1 MERRKTLSSFDLL
14 RAAKLAAGRAADYLR
29 AVARPAGPNAW
40 RVKDQRDFVTEVDHT
55 SEGLIAAALREAT
68 PAARIVGEELS
79 PELVRDGLV
88 WVVDP
93 LDGTT
98 NFLHGVPLWAVSI
111 AAAVDGVLEA
121 AIVLDVPGDERFEA
135 VRGHGASL
143 AGKPLAVSSIESP
156 EFALIGTGFPFKDV
170 SRLDEYQRQFARV
183 AAATSGIRRPGA
195 AAIDLAWV
203 AAGRFDGF
211 WEQQLAPWDMAAG
224 ALLVREAGG
233 VVTDHGGNSDIL
245 RHASL
250 VAGNP
255 AMHTWLSRVLRE
267 AST

>member
-1 MERRKTLSSFDLL
+1 LSSFDLL
-14 RAAKLAAGRAADYLR
+14 HAARLAADRAAKYLR
-29 AVARPAGPNAW
+29 SVTRPAGPAGW
-40 RVKDQRDFVTEVDHT
+40 QVKDQRDFVTEVDQT
-55 SEGLIAAALREAT
+55 SEALIAEVLNKST
-68 PAARIVGEELS
+68 PQGRVVGEELS

-88 WVVDP
+88 WIVDP

-98 NFLHGVPLWAVSI
+98 NFLHGLPVWAVSI

-121 AIVLDVPGDERFEA
+121 AIVLDVPGNEQFEA
-135 VRGHGASL
+135 VRGQGASL
-143 AGKPLAVSSIESP
+143 GGKPLSVSTIEAP

-170 SRLDEYQRQFARV
+170 SRMDEYQRQFARV

-211 WEQQLAPWDMAAG
+211 WEQRLAPWDMAAG

-233 VVTDHGGNSDIL
+233 IVTNFEGNHDML
-245 RHASL
+245 RHTSAI
-250 VAGNP
+250 AGNP
-255 AMHTWLSRVLRE
+255 AMHAWLRNIC
-267 AST
+267 A

>member
-1 MERRKTLSSFDLL
+1 LSSFDLL
-14 RAAKLAAGRAADYLR
+14 HAARLAADRAAEYLR
-29 AVARPAGPNAW
+29 TVTRPAGPAGW
-40 RVKDQRDFVTEVDHT
+40 QVKDQRDFVTEVDRT
-55 SEGLIAAALREAT
+55 SEALIAAALREAT
-68 PAARIVGEELS
+68 PSGRIIGEELS

-88 WVVDP
+88 WIVDP

-98 NFLHGVPLWAVSI
+98 NFLHGVPVWAVSI

-121 AIVLDVPGDERFEA
+121 AIVLDVPGNEQFEA

-143 AGKPLAVSSIESP
+143 AGTPLTVSSIESP
-156 EFALIGTGFPFKDV
+156 EFALIGTGFPFKNIN
-170 SRLDEYQRQFARV
+170 RLDEYQRQFALV

-211 WEQQLAPWDMAAG
+211 WEQHLAPWDMAAG
-224 ALLVREAGG
+224 TLLVREAGG
-233 VVTDHGGNSDIL
+233 IVTDHGGHSDML

-255 AMHTWLSRVLRE
+255 VMHAWLSGVIRE
-267 AST
+267 AATSGATA

>member
-1 MERRKTLSSFDLL
+1 MSSFDLL
-14 RAAKLAAGRAADYLR
+14 HAARLAAERAAQYLR
-29 AVARPAGPNAW
+29 SVSRPKGPEGW
-40 RVKDQRDFVTEVDHT
+40 RVKDQRDFVTEVDRT
-55 SEGLIAAALREAT
+55 SEQLIAAVLHDAT
-68 PAARIVGEELS
+68 PGGRVIGEELS

-88 WVVDP
+88 WIVDP

-98 NFLHGVPLWAVSI
+98 NFLHGVPVWAVSI
-111 AAAVDGVLEA
+111 AAAVDGVLQA
-121 AIVLDVPGDERFEA
+121 AIVLDVPGEEHFEA

-143 AGKPLAVSSIESP
+143 AGRPLAVSAIEAP

-211 WEQQLAPWDMAAG
+211 WEQHLSVWDMAAG
-224 ALLVREAGG
+224 ALLVRESGG
-233 VVTDHGGNSDIL
+233 IITNFEGEDDML
-245 RHASL
+245 RHTSAI
-250 VAGNP
+250 AGNP
-255 AMHTWLSRVLRE
+255 AIHSWLRGIC
-267 AST
+267 A